1 MPTLTIA
8 QPANGYSLT
17 AHDLAGLPGLAG
29 LSAMSPSVALAR
41 PVGDL
46 VTATLDAAGRSDQS
60 KRSYLAVIGQFLTYL
75 DETHG
80 ANLPPDRAQNW
91 RPFAEAGQEGKRT
104 VWTFRAPAAVLRLVT
119 PASLAGFQAWLEARG
134 AGTNTAA
141 QRVAGARTFLAVALR
156 DGVLTEDQARA
167 LDLQPYRARQ
177 KRDTQPV
184 GRRLTKN
191 EVRKLRGAPDLL
203 TLKGKR
209 DLAILDAM
217 LYLGLRCEEC
227 AGLRLEDFRQ
237 DGGRWWVV
245 LTGKGSKTRRLK
257 LADTLYKSLVMW
269 LEAAGLG
276 ALGQD
281 SGPVFWGVNRGGNLT
296 SYQVNCATIG
306 RLVSEYG
313 QTAGLAP
320 LHGKGRLGPHDLRRT
335 CARNAYDNGAGL
347 LLVQAMLGHSD
358 PKTTAGYIGVGQ
370 DDDQTATDFVRY

>member
-1 MPTLTIA
+1 MPTLAIA
-8 QPANGYSLT
+8 QPTNGYSLT
-17 AHDLAGLPGLAG
+17 SQDLAGLSG
-29 LSAMSPSVALAR
+29 LSALSPDVALRR

-60 KRSYLAVIGQFLTYL
+60 KRAYLAAIGQFLTYL
-75 DETHG
+75 DESNGG
-80 ANLPPDRAQNW
+80 ALTPDLAEHW
-91 RPFAEAGQEGKRT
+91 RPFAEAGQDGRRT
-104 VWTFRAPAAVLRLVT
+104 VWTFKAPAAVLRLVT
-119 PASLAGFQAWLEARG
+119 PATLDGFRAWLEANG
-134 AGTNTAA
+134 ASTNTVG
-141 QRVAGARTFLAVALR
+141 QRLAGARTFLAVSYR

-177 KRDTQPV
+177 KRDTKPV

-227 AGLRLEDFRQ
+227 SSLRLEDFRQ
-237 DGGRWWVV
+237 DGGRWWLV

-257 LADTLYKSLVMW
+257 LADTVYKSLAMW
-269 LEAAGLG
+269 LTAVGLG

-281 SGPVFWGVNRGGNLT
+281 AGPIFYGVNRGGNLT
-296 SYQVNCATIG
+296 GYQVNCPTIG

-313 QTAGLAP
+313 QAAGLAP
-320 LHGKGRLGPHDLRRT
+320 LHGAGRLGPHDLRRT
-335 CARNAYDNGAGL
+335 CARNAYENGASL
-347 LLVQAMLGHSD
+347 LLVQSMLGHSD
-358 PKTTAGYIGVGQ
+358 PKTTAHYIGANE